1 MQKDKLNR
9 FIQKYNLGG
18 NVNSVKWESSG
29 NKLVTKFV
37 TPDKS
42 LLGEVVVDK
51 FGFEDAELGIYQ
63 TDQLQKLL
71 NVLTDD
77 INLSL
82 KKVGDKAVSLKVSD
96 NATSVDYVL
105 SDLTIIPQPPNL
117 KHIPDFGTQI
127 KLDSN
132 FINTFIKGKSALSDV
147 DFFTIVNKDG
157 DLSIVIGYA
166 STNTNRVNIPVNS
179 ISNDIT
185 DSISFNANFFKEILV
200 ANKECTEA
208 IFKISTE
215 GLSKLE
221 FKVDDYT
228 STYFLV
234 ASEDL
239 D

>member
-18 NVNSVKWESSG
+18 NVNSVKWDSKG
-29 NKLVTKFV
+29 NKLITKFV

-82 KKVGDKAVSLKVSD
+82 KKVGDKAISLKVSD

-179 ISNDIT
+179 ISNDIK

-208 IFKISTE
+208 IFEISTE
-215 GLSKLE
+215 GLAKLE

>member
-1 MQKDKLNR
+1 MQKSKLDK
-9 FIQKYNLGG
+9 FISKYNLGG

-51 FGFEDAELGIYQ
+51 FGFEGAELGIYQ

-82 KKVGDKAVSLKVSD
+82 KKVGDKAISLKVSD

-147 DFFTIVNKDG
+147 DFFTIVNKD
-157 DLSIVIGYA
+157 DNLSIVIGYA

-179 ISNDIT
+179 ISNDIK

-208 IFKISTE
+208 IFEISTE
-215 GLSKLE
+215 GLAKLE

>member
-18 NVNSVKWESSG
+18 NVNSVKWDSKG
-29 NKLVTKFV
+29 NKLITKFV

-82 KKVGDKAVSLKVSD
+82 KKVGDKAISLKVSD

-117 KHIPDFGTQI
+117 KHIPNFGTQI

-234 ASEDL
+234 ASEDI

>member
-82 KKVGDKAVSLKVSD
+82 KKVGSKAVSLKVSD
-96 NATSVDYVL
+96 SATSVDYVL

-117 KHIPDFGTQI
+117 KHIPKFGTQI

-147 DFFTIVNKDG
+147 DFFTIVNKD
-157 DLSIVIGYA
+157 DNLSVVIGYA

-234 ASEDL
+234 ASEDV

>member
-51 FGFEDAELGIYQ
+51 FGFEGAELGIYQ

-82 KKVGDKAVSLKVSD
+82 KKVGDKAISLKVSD

>member
-51 FGFEDAELGIYQ
+51 FGFEGAELGIYQ

-147 DFFTIVNKDG
+147 DFFTIVNKD
-157 DLSIVIGYA
+157 DNLSIVIGYA

-179 ISNDIT
+179 ISNDIK

-208 IFKISTE
+208 IFEISTE
-215 GLSKLE
+215 GLAKLE

>member
-63 TDQLQKLL
+63 TDQLKKLL

-82 KKVGDKAVSLKVSD
+82 KKVGDKAISLKVSD

-147 DFFTIVNKDG
+147 DFFTIVNKD
-157 DLSIVIGYA
+157 DNLSIVIGYA

-179 ISNDIT
+179 ISNDIK

-208 IFKISTE
+208 IFEISTE
-215 GLSKLE
+215 GLAKLE

>member
-18 NVNSVKWESSG
+18 NVNSVKWDSKG
-29 NKLVTKFV
+29 NKLITKFV

-82 KKVGDKAVSLKVSD
+82 KKVGSKAVSLKVSD

-117 KHIPDFGTQI
+117 KHIPKFGTQI

-147 DFFTIVNKDG
+147 DFFTIVNKD
-157 DLSIVIGYA
+157 DNLSVVIGYA

-234 ASEDL
+234 ASEDV

>member
-18 NVNSVKWESSG
+18 NVNSVKWDSKG
-29 NKLVTKFV
+29 NKLITKFV

-117 KHIPDFGTQI
+117 KHIPNFGTQI

-147 DFFTIVNKDG
+147 DFFTIVNKD
-157 DLSIVIGYA
+157 DNLSVVIGYA

-234 ASEDL
+234 ASEDV

>member
-18 NVNSVKWESSG
+18 NVNSVKWESKG

-208 IFKISTE
+208 IFEISTE
-215 GLSKLE
+215 GLAKLE

>member
-18 NVNSVKWESSG
+18 NVNSVKWDSKG
-29 NKLVTKFV
+29 NKLITKV
-37 TPDKS
+37 VKPDKS
-42 LLGEVVVDK
+42 LLGEVIVDK

-82 KKVGDKAVSLKVSD
+82 KKVGSKAVSLKVSD

-117 KHIPDFGTQI
+117 KHIPNFGTQI

-147 DFFTIVNKDG
+147 DFFTIVNKD
-157 DLSIVIGYA
+157 DNLSVVIGYA

-179 ISNDIT
+179 LINDIR

-208 IFKISTE
+208 IFEISTE
-215 GLSKLE
+215 GLAKLE
-221 FKVDDYT
+221 FKVDDYK

-234 ASEDL
+234 ASEDV

>member
-18 NVNSVKWESSG
+18 NVNSVKWDSKG
-29 NKLVTKFV
+29 NKLITKFV

-147 DFFTIVNKDG
+147 DFFTIVNKD
-157 DLSIVIGYA
+157 DNLSVVIGYA

-179 ISNDIT
+179 LINDIT

-208 IFKISTE
+208 IFEISTE
-215 GLSKLE
+215 GLAKLE
-221 FKVDDYT
+221 FKVDDYK

-234 ASEDL
+234 ASEDV

>member
-18 NVNSVKWESSG
+18 NVNSVKWESKG

-51 FGFEDAELGIYQ
+51 FGFEGAELGIYQ

-208 IFKISTE
+208 IFEISTE
-215 GLSKLE
+215 GLAKLE

>member
-51 FGFEDAELGIYQ
+51 FGFEGAELGIYQ

-82 KKVGDKAVSLKVSD
+82 KKVGDKAISLKVSD

-147 DFFTIVNKDG
+147 DFFTIVNKD
-157 DLSIVIGYA
+157 DNLSIVIGYA

-179 ISNDIT
+179 IINDIT

-208 IFKISTE
+208 IFEISTE
-215 GLSKLE
+215 GLAKLE

>member
-18 NVNSVKWESSG
+18 NVNSVKWDSKG
-29 NKLVTKFV
+29 NKLITKFV

-82 KKVGDKAVSLKVSD
+82 KKVGSKAVSLKVSD

-117 KHIPDFGTQI
+117 KHIPKFGTQI

-147 DFFTIVNKDG
+147 DFFTIVNKD
-157 DLSIVIGYA
+157 DNLSVVIGYA

-179 ISNDIT
+179 LINDIT

-208 IFKISTE
+208 IFEISTE
-215 GLSKLE
+215 GLAKLE
-221 FKVDDYT
+221 FKVDDYK

-234 ASEDL
+234 ASEDV

>member
-51 FGFEDAELGIYQ
+51 FGFEGAELGIYQ

-82 KKVGDKAVSLKVSD
+82 KKVGDKAISLKVSD

-208 IFKISTE
+208 IFEISTE
-215 GLSKLE
+215 GLAKLE

>member
-18 NVNSVKWESSG
+18 NVNSVKWDSKG
-29 NKLVTKFV
+29 NKLITKFV

-179 ISNDIT
+179 ISNDIS

-234 ASEDL
+234 ASEDV

>member
-18 NVNSVKWESSG
+18 NVNSVKWDSKG
-29 NKLVTKFV
+29 NKLITKFV

-82 KKVGDKAVSLKVSD
+82 KKVGSKAVSLKVSD

-117 KHIPDFGTQI
+117 KHIPNFGTQI

-147 DFFTIVNKDG
+147 DFFTIVNKD
-157 DLSIVIGYA
+157 DNLSVVIGYA

-185 DSISFNANFFKEILV
+185 DSISFNANFFKEILG

>member
-18 NVNSVKWESSG
+18 NVNSVKWESKG
-29 NKLVTKFV
+29 NKLATKFV

-51 FGFEDAELGIYQ
+51 FGFEGAELGIYQ

-179 ISNDIT
+179 ISNDIK

-208 IFKISTE
+208 IFEILTE
-215 GLSKLE
+215 GLAKLE

>member
-18 NVNSVKWESSG
+18 NVNSVKWDSKG
-29 NKLVTKFV
+29 NKLITKFV

-117 KHIPDFGTQI
+117 KHIPNFGTQI

-234 ASEDL
+234 ASEDV

>member
-18 NVNSVKWESSG
+18 NVNSVKWESKG

>member
-18 NVNSVKWESSG
+18 NVNSVKWDSKG
-29 NKLVTKFV
+29 NKLITKFV

-82 KKVGDKAVSLKVSD
+82 KKVGSKAVSLKVSD

-117 KHIPDFGTQI
+117 KHIPNFGTQI

-147 DFFTIVNKDG
+147 DFFTIVNKD
-157 DLSIVIGYA
+157 DNLSVVIGYA

-208 IFKISTE
+208 IFEISTE
-215 GLSKLE
+215 GLAKLE

-234 ASEDL
+234 ASEDV

>member
-51 FGFEDAELGIYQ
+51 FGFEGAELGIYQ

-82 KKVGDKAVSLKVSD
+82 KKVGDKAISLKVSD

-147 DFFTIVNKDG
+147 DFFTVVSENDE
-157 DLSIVIGYA
+157 LSVVIGYA
-166 STNTNRVNIPVNS
+166 STNTNRVTIPVETL
-179 ISNDIT
+179 SNDI
-185 DSISFNANFFKEILV
+185 DSSISFNANFFKEILV
-200 ANKECTEA
+200 ANKECTAAVFE
-208 IFKISTE
+208 ISKE
-215 GLSKLE
+215 GLAKLE
-221 FKVDDYT
+221 FKVDDYS

-234 ASEDL
+234 ASEDV

>member
-18 NVNSVKWESSG
+18 NVNSVKWDSKG
-29 NKLVTKFV
+29 NKLITKFV

-77 INLSL
+77 INLSM
-82 KKVGDKAVSLKVSD
+82 KKVGSKAVSLKVSD

-117 KHIPDFGTQI
+117 KHIPKFGTQI

-132 FINTFIKGKSALSDV
+132 
-147 DFFTIVNKDG
+147 
-157 DLSIVIGYA
+157 
-166 STNTNRVNIPVNS
+166 
-179 ISNDIT
+179 
-185 DSISFNANFFKEILV
+185 
-200 ANKECTEA
+200 
-208 IFKISTE
+208 KI
-215 GLSKLE
+215 
-221 FKVDDYT
+221 
-228 STYFLV
+228 
-234 ASEDL
+234 
-239 D
+239 

>member
-18 NVNSVKWESSG
+18 NVNSVKWESKN

-42 LLGEVVVDK
+42 LLGEVSVDK
-51 FGFEDAELGIYQ
+51 FNFEDGELGIYQ

-77 INLSL
+77 VNLSSTRA
-82 KKVGDKAVSLKVSD
+82 GDRAVSLKVSD

-117 KHIPDFGTQI
+117 KHIPEFGTQI

-132 FINTFIKGKSALSDV
+132 FISTFIKGKSALSDV
-147 DFFTIVNKDG
+147 DFFTIVNKD
-157 DLSIVIGYA
+157 DKLSIIIGYA
-166 STNTNRVNIPVNS
+166 STNTNRVNIPVIS
-179 ISNDIT
+179 IKNDIT

-208 IFKISTE
+208 IFQISKE
-215 GLSKLE
+215 GLAKLE
-221 FKVDDYT
+221 FKVDDYS

-234 ASEDL
+234 ASEDV

>member
-18 NVNSVKWESSG
+18 NVNSVKWDSKG
-29 NKLVTKFV
+29 NKLITKFV

-179 ISNDIT
+179 ISNDIS

>member
-18 NVNSVKWESSG
+18 NVNSVKWDSKG
-29 NKLVTKFV
+29 NKLITKFV

-96 NATSVDYVL
+96 N
-105 SDLTIIPQPPNL
+105 
-117 KHIPDFGTQI
+117 K
-127 KLDSN
+127 
-132 FINTFIKGKSALSDV
+132 
-147 DFFTIVNKDG
+147 
-157 DLSIVIGYA
+157 
-166 STNTNRVNIPVNS
+166 NRF
-179 ISNDIT
+179 
-185 DSISFNANFFKEILV
+185 SF
-200 ANKECTEA
+200 
-208 IFKISTE
+208 
-215 GLSKLE
+215 
-221 FKVDDYT
+221 Y
-228 STYFLV
+228 
-234 ASEDL
+234 
-239 D
+239 

>member
-82 KKVGDKAVSLKVSD
+82 KKVGDKAISLKVSD

-147 DFFTIVNKDG
+147 DFFTIVNKD
-157 DLSIVIGYA
+157 DNLSIVIGYA

-179 ISNDIT
+179 ISNDIK

-208 IFKISTE
+208 IFEISTE
-215 GLSKLE
+215 GLAKLE

>member
-18 NVNSVKWESSG
+18 NINSVKWGSKS
-29 NKLVTKFV
+29 NKLITKFV
-37 TPDKS
+37 SPDKS

-51 FGFEDAELGIYQ
+51 FGFEESELGIYE
-63 TDQLQKLL
+63 TDKLTKLL

-77 INLSL
+77 VNLSL
-82 KKVGDKAVSLKVSD
+82 KKIGNKSISLKVSD
-96 NATSVDYVL
+96 NTTSVDYVL
-105 SDLTIIPQPPNL
+105 SDLSIIPEPPNL
-117 KHIPDFGTQI
+117 KHVPKFGTQI

-147 DFFTIVNKDG
+147 DFFTIINKNNN
-157 DLSIVIGYA
+157 LSVVIGYA

-234 ASEDL
+234 ASEDV